1 MEGALCKEL
10 KSMGYKIVQTFRG
23 RVLFNAPLQDVFK
36 LNLWLRTAERVVLVL
51 KRFEAETFD
60 ELFDGISQI
69 PWGDYINKKG
79 AFPIVKVRSNK
90 SNLFSLSDIQAIS
103 KKAIVSSLSKK
114 YGTIIFEEKYP
125 IYPIHIYIKK
135 NVVTVGID
143 TTGKEGLHKRGY
155 RKYVSTAPLRET
167 IAAGIIISSNWDF
180 NKSLIDP
187 FCGSGTIPIE
197 ASMLAMN
204 IAPGIGRRFACNN
217 WPFFNKYQWNF
228 ELEKAKESIKN
239 IDLSIIGSDI
249 SPEMIKIAK
258 LNAKSLNLHGKIIFE
273 IKDFFEY
280 IQIPT
285 ESWIVTNLPY
295 GQRLKIRKN
304 KIIRHFKEIFENNKD
319 ISLHFLS
326 DSEKVPK
333 IFGRKPKRIII
344 IYNSGLKVYLYQF
357 W

>member
-51 KRFEAETFD
+51 KRFEAKTFD
-60 ELFDGISQI
+60 ELFDGISRI

-103 KKAIVSSLSKK
+103 KKAVVSSLSKK
-114 YGTIIFEEKYP
+114 YGINTFEEKHP

-167 IAAGIIISSNWDF
+167 IAAGIIISSNWNF
-180 NKSLIDP
+180 NKPLIDP

-204 IAPGIGRRFACNN
+204 IAPGIGRKFACNN
-217 WPFFNKYQWNF
+217 WPFLNRAQWDL
-228 ELEKAKESIKN
+228 ELKKAKESIRDIN
-239 IDLSIIGSDI
+239 LSIIASDK

-258 LNAKSLNLHGKIIFE
+258 LNAKNLNLHKKIRFE

-280 IQIPT
+280 TQISF
-285 ESWIVTNLPY
+285 ESWIVTNPPY
-295 GQRLKIRKN
+295 GQRLKMREN
-304 KIIRHFKEIFENNKD
+304 KIIRHLKKILENSGN

-326 DSEKVPK
+326 DSTKVPK
-333 IFGRKPKRIII
+333 VLGRKPRRIII